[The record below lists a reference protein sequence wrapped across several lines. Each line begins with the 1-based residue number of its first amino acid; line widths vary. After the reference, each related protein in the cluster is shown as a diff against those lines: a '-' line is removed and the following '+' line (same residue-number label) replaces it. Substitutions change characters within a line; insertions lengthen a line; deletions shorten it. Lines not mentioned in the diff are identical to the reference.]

1 MTKVLFSLAQL
12 ERMKDV
18 VATQLGKMEI
28 RFYLPGDRDYYM
40 ISFENGEST
49 YRKVTACSGE
59 PRETFEK
66 VWPSRMFDIV
76 TTPGVS
82 ARLKHDDHAWPEWFE
97 TLDNPEAFDALYR
110 RALTFVCPNSGLDQ
124 RVMGGE

>member
-40 ISFENGEST
+40 ISGENGESI

-59 PRETFEK
+59 PRETFEE
-66 VWPSRMFDIV
+66 VWPSRMFDVV
-76 TTPGVS
+76 TTSGVS
-82 ARLKHDDHAWPEWFE
+82 ARLKYEGATPEWFE
-97 TLDNPEAFDALYR
+97 TLDSPEAFDVLYR
-110 RALTFVCPNSGLDQ
+110 RVLGFVCPNSNMNQ
-124 RVMGGE
+124 RPVGGE